1 MDTLNK
7 VINLV
12 KPKDW
17 AISIDLS
24 DAYLHVPLFPKHCQ
38 GRCYQWKTLCFGPT
52 SAPRVFTKIV
62 SVVAAILRAQ
72 SIRVA
77 IYLDDWLVVNQNK
90 QHLILDREK
99 CLNLLV
105 SLGFIIN
112 NQKSSLVPSQ
122 KITYLGG
129 IFHLDLGIVTPTIER
144 IEKLNLALEKLCS
157 GHNQAKDCLHLL
169 GTMASCIDLIPNAR
183 LYETNSTSPVK
194 FLETSFSKLDVNI
207 PFTQHLKSHLSWWKN
222 GANTLKGRHFQQT
235 KTNITITTDASKLG
249 YRGFMGNQVFQ
260 GTWSSNQ
267 SKLHINWL
275 ELKAVYLTVNHFLS
289 QIKNQAVLI
298 RSDNTT
304 VVQYINKQGGTKS
317 PQLCYLTWDLWN
329 LVIQNNIHL
338 QAAHIAGKMNILADQ
353 LSRTKILTTEWSLN
367 REIVQTLFGLWG
379 HPLIDLFAS
388 IHNRQTQIFCSWM
401 PHTEALAVDALTISW
416 EKMYAYAY
424 PPICLIPKILQY
436 MRQFHC
442 QIILIAP
449 QWPRRHWYADLLQF
463 LIAYPI
469 RLPNLPNLL
478 NQPKTK
484 IYHPNPQ
491 VFNLTAWLLS
501 TEVSKQKAFLNKLD
515 HYSQHHGEKG
525 LKRITVV
532 NSKNTVAVVQGKLIS
547 IQQL

>member
-1 MDTLNK
+1 
-7 VINLV
+7 
-12 KPKDW
+12 
-17 AISIDLS
+17 
-24 DAYLHVPLFPKHCQ
+24 
-38 GRCYQWKTLCFGPT
+38 
-52 SAPRVFTKIV
+52 
-62 SVVAAILRAQ
+62 
-72 SIRVA
+72 
-77 IYLDDWLVVNQNK
+77 
-90 QHLILDREK
+90 
-99 CLNLLV
+99 
-105 SLGFIIN
+105 
-112 NQKSSLVPSQ
+112 
-122 KITYLGG
+122 
-129 IFHLDLGIVTPTIER
+129 VTPTIER
-144 IEKLNLALEKLCS
+144 IEKLNLALETLCS
-157 GHNQAKDCLHLL
+157 GHNQATDFLHQL
-169 GTMASCIDLIPNAR
+169 GIMASCIDLIPNAR
-183 LYETNSTSPVK
+183 LYMRPIQLHLLSFWKPV
-194 FLETSFSKLDVNI
+194 SQKLDVNI
-207 PFTQHLKSHLSWWKN
+207 PFTQHLKSHLSWWKS

-235 KTNITITTDASKLG
+235 KTNITIMTDASKLG
-249 YRGFMGNQVFQ
+249 YGGFMGNQVFQ

-304 VVQYINKQGGTKS
+304 VVQYINTQGGTKS

-353 LSRTKILTTEWSLN
+353 LSRTKILTIEWSLN

-424 PPICLIPKILQY
+424 PPICLIPRILQY

-484 IYHPNPQ
+484 NYHPNPQ

-515 HYSQHHGEKG
+515 HYSQHHRAKG
-525 LKRITVV
+525 LKGITVV
-532 NSKNTVAVVQGKLIS
+532 NSKNTVAGVLQGKLIP
-547 IQQL
+547 IQPL